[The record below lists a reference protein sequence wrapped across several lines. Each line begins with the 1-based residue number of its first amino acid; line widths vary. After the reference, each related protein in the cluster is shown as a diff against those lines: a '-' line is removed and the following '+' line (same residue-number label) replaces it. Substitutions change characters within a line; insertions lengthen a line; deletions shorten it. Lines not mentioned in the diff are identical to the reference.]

1 MGVREEMGLGGMR
14 GGGRLLIVLV
24 GKLSDYKNENKECDG
39 AIRFNGF
46 LWMAECNNQQ
56 KVDHYDRI

>member
-1 MGVREEMGLGGMR
+1 MGLGGMS

-46 LWMAECNNQQ
+46 LWMAECNNQP
-56 KVDHYDRI
+56 KVGHYDRI